1 MTFRVNLTGPPP
13 WGFRICGGRDFKRT
27 LTVSKVHEGSRAGDA
42 GLQAGDAILEI
53 NGQDAGAMLN
63 VEAQNKIKINEHQLC
78 LLIERPTQTAV
89 MQRCDHPDPRLPV
102 NSEPSVRPKQTHESV
117 QGQSK
122 SSQSFRA
129 PLERNCSPNQLKQH
143 DQKDSTTSGHNFAS
157 DWIPTC
163 KSQTT
168 KKRVSFNYPVWSYGP
183 VDPEELMRIK
193 SMQVQPQR
201 PRQSNTFR
209 ILQEGLERTSQPFGA
224 IQHNQRFRTC
234 ERCGYVIVT
243 QAVRVREGR
252 YRHVECYTCRD
263 CDLSLME
270 RGHFCVDKELY
281 CGKHFRQRCHHL
293 KHW

>member
-42 GLQAGDAILEI
+42 GLQAGDVILEI
-53 NGQDAGAMLN
+53 NGQDTAEMLN
-63 VEAQNKIKINEHQLC
+63 VEAQNEIKINEHQLW
-78 LLIERPTQTAV
+78 LLIERPAQTDV
-89 MQRCDHPDPRLPV
+89 LQRRGHPDPRLPV
-102 NSEPSVRPKQTHESV
+102 HSDLSVRPKQAHESL

-122 SSQSFRA
+122 SSQSFKA

-143 DQKDSTTSGHNFAS
+143 EQKDSISGHNSAS
-157 DWIPTC
+157 DRIPTY
-163 KSQTT
+163 KSPTT
-168 KKRVSFNYPVWSYGP
+168 KKKVSFNYPVWSYGS
-183 VDPEELMRIK
+183 VNPEELRRIK
-193 SMQVQPQR
+193 STQGQPQR

-209 ILQEGLERTSQPFGA
+209 ILQEGLERTSQPSGA

-234 ERCGYVIVT
+234 ERCGYIIVT
-243 QAVRVREGR
+243 QAVRIREGR

-270 RGHFCVDKELY
+270 RGHFCVDEGLY
-281 CGKHFRQRCHHL
+281 CGKHFRQRRQDH
-293 KHW
+293 

>member
-1 MTFRVNLTGPPP
+1 MTFRVNLTGPAP
-13 WGFRICGGRDFKRT
+13 WGFRICGGRDFKRN

-42 GLQAGDAILEI
+42 GLQPGDVILEI
-53 NGQDAGAMLN
+53 NGQDTGAMLN

-78 LLIERPTQTAV
+78 LLIERWPIQSVRTMLYSVTSCCSSSTQ
-89 MQRCDHPDPRLPV
+89 
-102 NSEPSVRPKQTHESV
+102 EPSVRPKQTHESV

-122 SSQSFRA
+122 SSQSFRS
-129 PLERNCSPNQLKQH
+129 PLERNCSRNQLKQH
-143 DQKDSTTSGHNFAS
+143 DQKDSTTCNLAS

-168 KKRVSFNYPVWSYGP
+168 KKSVSFNYPVWSYGP
-183 VDPEELMRIK
+183 VDPEELRRIK
-193 SMQVQPQR
+193 SMQVQSQR

-209 ILQEGLERTSQPFGA
+209 ILQEGLERTSQPSGA
-224 IQHNQRFRTC
+224 IQHSQRFRTC
-234 ERCGYVIVT
+234 ERCGFIIVT
-243 QAVRVREGR
+243 QAVRIREGR
-252 YRHVECYTCRD
+252 HRHVECYTCRD

-281 CGKHFRQRCHHL
+281 CGEHFRQRCHHL